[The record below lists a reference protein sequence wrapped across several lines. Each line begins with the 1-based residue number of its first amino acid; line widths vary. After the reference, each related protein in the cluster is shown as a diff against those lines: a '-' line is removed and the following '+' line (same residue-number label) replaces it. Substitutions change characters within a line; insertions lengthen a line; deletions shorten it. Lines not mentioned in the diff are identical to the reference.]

1 MHLYFIED
9 DAIIAGRWHRWHR
22 SRRAVGRLWGRR
34 PLVSIWTRFGY
45 VSPGDIDGYIARA
58 LHSRQLTHF
67 HVHTRELPHYRFVDL
82 YRAVE
87 TFCQGRGDVQ
97 TIASEHEED
106 LNSLLHG
113 KRRQWPSR
121 RLKRARYI
129 AWPSG
134 PRAEVSLPVDHFWLC
149 RTLSGAVS
157 ERVILRLRYNALRER
172 AILEAATEQ
181 AQMAETCLNTIV
193 GQSARASIYRNQLL
207 ALTYEADVKDEY
219 GDIERVD
226 RLRVLFKEDERVDDD
241 DIVIDDEV
249 REMLWRNVIDVFAKC
264 TLLKAH
270 HVPVR
275 RGVLLYGP
283 PGTGKTFACRYLCGK
298 LPNVTRIIVTGTA
311 LPHVHAIFTLAR
323 MLQPALLILED
334 VDLVFAAREVNL
346 YSSVLGDL
354 LDHMDG
360 LRPFEEVSCILTTN
374 AIDRLEAAI
383 RDRPGRISQCIYFGA
398 PPPALR
404 QRYLLHYLRSYATP
418 QLDMDD
424 LVAMSHGATQ
434 AFLKEWVHRSVQIA
448 LERLTTSQA
457 QLELRHEDFRCAM
470 QEMRRFSEGTTDR
483 IIGFHGTTAVPVAP
497 AF

>member
-1 MHLYFIED
+1 MSRRL
-9 DAIIAGRWHRWHR
+9 HRWH
-22 SRRAVGRLWGRR
+22 SARRTVWRRLWSRH
-34 PLVSIWTRFGY
+34 PLVPLRTRLGY
-45 VSPGDIDGYIARA
+45 VSPGDIDSYMARA
-58 LHSRQLTHF
+58 LHCRQLTHF
-67 HVHTRELPHYRFVDL
+67 HVHTRELPYYRFVDL
-82 YRAVE
+82 YRAVDA
-87 TFCQGRGDVQ
+87 FCQDYRDVR

-113 KRRQWPSR
+113 KRREWPSR
-121 RLKRARYI
+121 RLKRARYM
-129 AWPSG
+129 AWPIG
-134 PRAEVSLPVDHFWLC
+134 PGAEVSLPVDHFWLC
-149 RTLSGAVS
+149 HTLSGAVP
-157 ERVILRLRYNALRER
+157 ERVILRLRYHALRER
-172 AILEAATEQ
+172 AMLEAATEQ

-193 GQSARASIYRNQLL
+193 EQSAQASIYRNQLL
-207 ALTYEADVKDEY
+207 ALTYEAGVKDEY

-226 RLRVLFKEDERVDDD
+226 RLRVLFKEEERVDDD
-241 DIVIDDEV
+241 DIVIDDGV
-249 REMLWRNVIDVFAKC
+249 REMLWRNVIDLFTKC
-264 TLLKAH
+264 TLLKAY

-298 LPNVTRIIVTGTA
+298 LPHVTRIIVTGTA

-383 RDRPGRISQCIYFGA
+383 RDRPGRISQCIHFGA
-398 PPPALR
+398 PSPALR
-404 QRYLLHYLRSYATP
+404 QRYLLRYLRPYAAP
-418 QLDMDD
+418 QLDIND

-434 AFLKEWVHRSVQIA
+434 AFLKEWVYRAVQIA

-457 QLELRHEDFRCAM
+457 QLALCQEDFRCAM
-470 QEMRRFSEGTTDR
+470 QEMRRFSEGTTGR
-483 IIGFHGTTAVPVAP
+483 IIGFHGATAASVAP
-497 AF
+497 EC